1 MNTSLLAVLAR
12 FNGNRNQAWAYCV
25 ALAIA
30 YPHLTEEYSA
40 YMEVLNATTLF
51 NAS

>member
-1 MNTSLLAVLAR
+1 MIPSLLAILAR
-12 FNGNRNQAWAYCV
+12 FNGNRNQAWAYCM

-40 YMEVLNATTLF
+40 HMEVLNATSLSHAT
-51 NAS
+51 